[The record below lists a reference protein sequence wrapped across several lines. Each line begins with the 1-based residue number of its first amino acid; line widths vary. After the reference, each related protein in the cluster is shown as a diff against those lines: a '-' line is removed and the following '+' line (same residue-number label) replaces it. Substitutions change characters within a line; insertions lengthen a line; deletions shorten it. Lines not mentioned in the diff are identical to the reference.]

1 MNQDFKDLL
10 QWLKANKLSLNAKK
24 TELIIFH
31 PKNTKLYYSVKFKL
45 SGRRLISISTVKYL
59 GILLDEHLLWT
70 KQVSWVNSK
79 LNQTTGILS
88 KLSYS
93 ASLPILKIVYHSLFG
108 SHLQYDTQLWR
119 QGNCVNQNHI
129 QDLQNRA
136 RRKITFKNYMILFT
150 PFIRT

>member
-10 QWLKANKLSLNAKK
+10 QWLKANKLSLNAKT

-31 PKNTKLYYSVKFKL
+31 TKKTKLDYSVKFKL
-45 SGRRLISISTVKYL
+45 NGRRLISISTIKYL
-59 GILLDEHLLWT
+59 GILLDERLLWA

-93 ASLPILKIVYHSLFG
+93 VSLPILKIV
-108 SHLQYDTQLWR
+108 
-119 QGNCVNQNHI
+119 
-129 QDLQNRA
+129 
-136 RRKITFKNYMILFT
+136 
-150 PFIRT
+150 